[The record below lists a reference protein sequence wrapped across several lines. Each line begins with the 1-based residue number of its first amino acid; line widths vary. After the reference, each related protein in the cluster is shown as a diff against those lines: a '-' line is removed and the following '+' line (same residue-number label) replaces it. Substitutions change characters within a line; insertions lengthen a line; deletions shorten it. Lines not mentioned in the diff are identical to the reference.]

1 MSLRRSLESLPR
13 DRETEFCVR
22 ELLLTLRR
30 HQGEW
35 LTAGEVAEMAG
46 VSDRCAGSV
55 LETFAAASVIAR
67 EGSPPRF
74 RFAPDR
80 LLVLEVESF
89 LRRANSHTGML
100 QDSVARFRERYG
112 R

>member
-1 MSLRRSLESLPR
+1 MSLRRGLESLPR
-13 DRETEFCVR
+13 DRETESCVK

-30 HQGEW
+30 HEGEW
-35 LTAGEVAEMAG
+35 LSAVEVAEMAG
-46 VSDRCAGSV
+46 VADRCVGRV
-55 LETFAAASVIAR
+55 LETFAATSVINR
-67 EGSPPRF
+67 EGEPPKF

-89 LRRANSHTGML
+89 LRRAASHTGML